1 MVFSSVSINSELFC
15 FSPPVGIAD
24 SPLVR
29 GGLWLCRILIDKSEF
44 YNTLNISIR
53 TYHC

>member
-29 GGLWLCRILIDKSEF
+29 GGLVALQ
-44 YNTLNISIR
+44 
-53 TYHC
+53 TYR